1 MGVNNPIL
9 SDFLALRERELL
21 SHFREYA
28 TPNPMIEM
36 YRVSKRYPNGVHA
49 LADVSCTIEDGEF
62 VYLSGPSGAGKTTL
76 VRLLICMEQVSEG
89 QILVKGRN
97 LRMLRKKSIPFLRR
111 NIGVVFQNFR
121 LLPNRT
127 VFDNVAIGLE
137 IRGIPYNEIKPRVD
151 QTLDMVGLLTYSST
165 FPQMLSGGE
174 QQRVAIA
181 RALVNEPAILV
192 ADEPTGNLDS
202 KLSTEILKLL
212 IEIQKRGTT
221 VIVAT
226 HDERLMNDFPG
237 RVLTLTG
244 GKLIG
249 DTAGKSTLSE
259 EYGSTEKEDLAE
271 ETAKEED

>member
-1 MGVNNPIL
+1 
-9 SDFLALRERELL
+9 
-21 SHFREYA
+21 
-28 TPNPMIEM
+28 
-36 YRVSKRYPNGVHA
+36 
-49 LADVSCTIEDGEF
+49 
-62 VYLSGPSGAGKTTL
+62 
-76 VRLLICMEQVSEG
+76 MEQVSEG

-97 LRMLRKKSIPFLRR
+97 LRMLRKKSIPYLRR

-137 IRGIPYNEIKPRVD
+137 IRGIPANEIKPRVL
-151 QTLDMVGLLTYSST
+151 QTLEMVGLESYSNT

-202 KLSTEILKLL
+202 KLSIEIIKLL
-212 IEIQKRGTT
+212 IEVQRRGTT

-226 HDERLMNDFPG
+226 HDEGLMEQFPA
-237 RVLTLTG
+237 RIITLTN

-249 DTAGKSTLSE
+249 DTAGKSTLSDE
-259 EYGSTEKEDLAE
+259 QPAE
-271 ETAKEED
+271 EPEEEPDTPEEE

>member
-1 MGVNNPIL
+1 
-9 SDFLALRERELL
+9 
-21 SHFREYA
+21 
-28 TPNPMIEM
+28 
-36 YRVSKRYPNGVHA
+36 
-49 LADVSCTIEDGEF
+49 
-62 VYLSGPSGAGKTTL
+62 
-76 VRLLICMEQVSEG
+76 MEQVSEG

-97 LRMLRKKSIPFLRR
+97 LRMLRKKSIPYLRR

-137 IRGIPYNEIKPRVD
+137 IRGIPANEIRPRVL
-151 QTLDMVGLLTYSST
+151 QTLEMVGLESYSNT

-202 KLSTEILKLL
+202 KLSIEIIKLL
-212 IEIQKRGTT
+212 IEVQRRGTT

-226 HDERLMNDFPG
+226 HDEGLMEQFPG
-237 RVLTLTG
+237 RIITLTN

-249 DTAGKSTLSE
+249 DTAGKSTLSDEQPAE
-259 EYGSTEKEDLAE
+259 EPEKESDTPE
-271 ETAKEED
+271 EE

>member
-1 MGVNNPIL
+1 
-9 SDFLALRERELL
+9 
-21 SHFREYA
+21 
-28 TPNPMIEM
+28 MIEM
-36 YRVSKRYPNGVHA
+36 YRVSKRYPNGVSA
-49 LADVSCTIEDGEF
+49 LSDVTCTIDDGEF

-89 QILVKGRN
+89 QVLVKGRN
-97 LRMLRKKSIPFLRR
+97 LRMLRKSSIPYLRR

-137 IRGIPYNEIKPRVD
+137 IRGIPANEIKPRVL
-151 QTLDMVGLLTYSST
+151 QTLEMVGLESYAST

-192 ADEPTGNLDS
+192 ADEPTGNLDA
-202 KLSTEILKLL
+202 KLSVEILKLL
-212 IEIQKRGTT
+212 LEIQRRGTT

-226 HDERLMNDFPG
+226 HDEGLMEQFPG
-237 RVLTLTG
+237 RILTLNG
-244 GKLIG
+244 GKLVG
-249 DTAGKSTLSE
+249 DTAEKSTLSMPDSADE
-259 EYGSTEKEDLAE
+259 EENSPDTDDE
-271 ETAKEED
+271 EEE

>member
-1 MGVNNPIL
+1 MSVNNPIL
-9 SDFLALRERELL
+9 SDFLTLDERELL

-28 TPNPMIEM
+28 TQNPMIEM

-49 LADVSCTIEDGEF
+49 LSDVSCTIEDGEF

-259 EYGSTEKEDLAE
+259 EYVSTEKEELAE

>member
-1 MGVNNPIL
+1 ML
-9 SDFLALRERELL
+9 SNGG
-21 SHFREYA
+21 EYA
-28 TPNPMIEM
+28 TPAIMIEL
-36 YRVSKRYPNGVHA
+36 YRVTKRYANGVSA
-49 LADVSCTIEDGEF
+49 LSDVTCTIDDGEF

-89 QILVKGRN
+89 QVLVKSRN

-121 LLPNRT
+121 LLHNRT

-137 IRGIPYNEIKPRVD
+137 IRGIPAAEIRPRVM
-151 QTLDMVGLLTYSST
+151 QTLEMVSLGEYAAA

-202 KLSTEILKLL
+202 KLSEEILQLL
-212 IEIQKRGTT
+212 IEVQRRGTT

-226 HDERLMNDFPG
+226 HDERLMEKFPG
-237 RVLTLTG
+237 RILTLNG
-244 GKLIG
+244 GKLVG
-249 DTAGKSTLSE
+249 DTAGKSELASVDIEEADTAASE
-259 EYGSTEKEDLAE
+259 EE
-271 ETAKEED
+271 EN

>member
-1 MGVNNPIL
+1 
-9 SDFLALRERELL
+9 
-21 SHFREYA
+21 
-28 TPNPMIEM
+28 
-36 YRVSKRYPNGVHA
+36 
-49 LADVSCTIEDGEF
+49 
-62 VYLSGPSGAGKTTL
+62 
-76 VRLLICMEQVSEG
+76 MEQVSEG

-97 LRMLRKKSIPFLRR
+97 LRMLRKKSIPYLRR

-137 IRGIPYNEIKPRVD
+137 IRGIPANEIKPRVI
-151 QTLDMVGLLTYSST
+151 QTLEMVGLENYSNT

-192 ADEPTGNLDS
+192 ADEPTGNLDA
-202 KLSTEILKLL
+202 KLSVEIIKLL
-212 IEIQKRGTT
+212 IEIQRRGTT

-226 HDERLMNDFPG
+226 HDEGLMEQFPG
-237 RVLTLTG
+237 RIITLNS

-249 DTAGKSTLSE
+249 DTAGNSTLSDEPVSSAEVTESKSDSE
-259 EYGSTEKEDLAE
+259 EE
-271 ETAKEED
+271 EANG

>member
-9 SDFLALRERELL
+9 SDFLTLDERELL

-28 TPNPMIEM
+28 TQNPMIEM

-49 LADVSCTIEDGEF
+49 LSDVSCTIEDGEF

-259 EYGSTEKEDLAE
+259 EYVSTEKEDLAE

>member
-1 MGVNNPIL
+1 
-9 SDFLALRERELL
+9 
-21 SHFREYA
+21 
-28 TPNPMIEM
+28 MIEM
-36 YRVSKRYPNGVHA
+36 YRVSKRYPNGVSA
-49 LADVSCTIEDGEF
+49 LSDVTCTIDDGEF

-97 LRMLRKKSIPFLRR
+97 LRMLRKSSIPYLRR

-137 IRGIPYNEIKPRVD
+137 IRGIPAQEIKPRVL
-151 QTLDMVGLLTYSST
+151 QTLEMVGLESYANT

-192 ADEPTGNLDS
+192 ADEPTGNLDA
-202 KLSTEILKLL
+202 KLSVEILKLL
-212 IEIQKRGTT
+212 IEIQRRGTT

-226 HDERLMNDFPG
+226 HDEGLMEQFPG
-237 RVLTLTG
+237 RILTLNG

-249 DTAGKSTLSE
+249 DTAEKSTLSVSDQSE
-259 EYGSTEKEDLAE
+259 EEGDEMSPETEE
-271 ETAKEED
+271 EE

>member
-1 MGVNNPIL
+1 
-9 SDFLALRERELL
+9 
-21 SHFREYA
+21 
-28 TPNPMIEM
+28 MIEM
-36 YRVSKRYPNGVHA
+36 YRVSKRYPNGVSA
-49 LADVSCTIEDGEF
+49 LSDVTCTIDDGEF

-89 QILVKGRN
+89 QVLVKGRN
-97 LRMLRKKSIPFLRR
+97 LRMLRKSSIPYLRR

-137 IRGIPYNEIKPRVD
+137 IRGIPANEIKPRVL
-151 QTLDMVGLLTYSST
+151 QTLEMVGLESYANT

-192 ADEPTGNLDS
+192 ADEPTGNLDA
-202 KLSTEILKLL
+202 KLSVEILKLL
-212 IEIQKRGTT
+212 LEIQRRGTT

-226 HDERLMNDFPG
+226 HDEGLMEQFPG
-237 RVLTLTG
+237 RILTLNG
-244 GKLIG
+244 GKLVG
-249 DTAGKSTLSE
+249 DTAEKSTLSVPDSSDE
-259 EYGSTEKEDLAE
+259 EESSPDTEDE
-271 ETAKEED
+271 EEE

>member
-1 MGVNNPIL
+1 
-9 SDFLALRERELL
+9 
-21 SHFREYA
+21 
-28 TPNPMIEM
+28 
-36 YRVSKRYPNGVHA
+36 
-49 LADVSCTIEDGEF
+49 
-62 VYLSGPSGAGKTTL
+62 
-76 VRLLICMEQVSEG
+76 MEQVSEG

-97 LRMLRKKSIPFLRR
+97 LRMLRKKSIPYLRR

-137 IRGIPYNEIKPRVD
+137 IRGIPANEIKPRVI
-151 QTLDMVGLLTYSST
+151 QTLEMVGLENYSNT

-192 ADEPTGNLDS
+192 ADEPTGNLDA
-202 KLSTEILKLL
+202 KLSVEIIKLL
-212 IEIQKRGTT
+212 IEIQRRGTT

-226 HDERLMNDFPG
+226 HDEGLMEQFPG
-237 RVLTLTG
+237 RIITLNS

-249 DTAGKSTLSE
+249 DTAGNSTISDEPVSSEDVTESKSES
-259 EYGSTEKEDLAE
+259 
-271 ETAKEED
+271 KEEEANG

>member
-1 MGVNNPIL
+1 
-9 SDFLALRERELL
+9 
-21 SHFREYA
+21 
-28 TPNPMIEM
+28 
-36 YRVSKRYPNGVHA
+36 
-49 LADVSCTIEDGEF
+49 
-62 VYLSGPSGAGKTTL
+62 
-76 VRLLICMEQVSEG
+76 MEQVSEG

-97 LRMLRKKSIPFLRR
+97 LRMLRKKSIPYLRR

-137 IRGIPYNEIKPRVD
+137 IRGIPANEIKPRVL
-151 QTLDMVGLLTYSST
+151 QTLEMVGLESYSQT

-202 KLSTEILKLL
+202 KLSIEIIKLL
-212 IEIQKRGTT
+212 IEVQRRGTT

-226 HDERLMNDFPG
+226 HDEGLMEQFPG
-237 RVLTLTG
+237 RIITLTN

-249 DTAGKSTLSE
+249 DTSGKSTLSDE
-259 EYGSTEKEDLAE
+259 QPAE
-271 ETAKEED
+271 EPEEEPDTPEEE